1 MLYDHRNYLRKSLTG
16 CVYDAGVTARWH
28 AEVVSEEGSYA
39 QNQALDRRMRLPRM
53 SIRGAWIRLLVQPLI
68 VFVSVLA
75 CANSLAAPV
84 ETTPAA
90 EYQNIIRGYGPEDGF
105 SQNEVNALLQGQ
117 DGYLWLATFGG
128 LVRFDGEKFTT
139 LRAVRGNPVQLDP
152 MDRGGPS
159 SDRIVA
165 LREDAE
171 GRIWIGTEDGGLSL
185 YDHGRFQQLPIC
197 GETCRVRALSPQISR
212 ILWAVT
218 EAGVFRIATDT
229 LEATLI
235 RDRTAGAY
243 NEVAVGS
250 DGRTYLAG
258 LGKEMGVVVGED
270 IVPVPLPQGVT
281 STRHLI
287 TAGAYLWMVTN
298 KGLYRFDPLRAS
310 WKLKLVDQSMYL
322 LESPDGLVWMSTR
335 SGKLLHENPAGE
347 LEPFLGLPAMP
358 VNAVGRDRNGVLWIG
373 SGGKG
378 LWSVRTS
385 KAMLWNND
393 RLLHGEA
400 ARAVTGDQAG
410 GTWLGFACGG
420 IRHRLEDGSY
430 ETLRTRR
437 VRRTECIIS
446 LLHDVDG
453 NLWIGTVHAGLR
465 RIVGDAMETI
475 PSSSNLL
482 NLQIWQSDDGDY
494 WLAADGHTF
503 KVQRTNDGTF
513 ALSKPVAALEGFTI
527 KKMLTARK
535 GGVWFVGNHGA
546 VRLFQDKII
555 ERWTPEQ
562 GLSSRFARSLY
573 EDSRGVLWIGTYGGG
588 LNRIENGE
596 VTHYDESNGL
606 FDDTVSCILV
616 DRTGQMWLGGNRG
629 ISVLP
634 SASQQ
639 GGKFETIPF
648 AVSSGSVSFELNG
661 GTQSSCYQDEK
672 GHLWFALVRGFAEI
686 DPGKL
691 VEVSALTPK
700 VHIERVTSAG
710 LKHDPLKTVVLDTS
724 AQLLEIEYTAI
735 NLTNPDQLSYR
746 YRMSGVDSKWTNA
759 GSTRNI
765 IFQELPWGEHLFEVQ
780 ARNRGG
786 SWSPSA
792 TLRISRPIPWYQRQ
806 WLWPLIALL
815 ALLTVMWRTREYKS
829 SSRHNERL
837 GRITGRGMRG

>member
-1 MLYDHRNYLRKSLTG
+1 MIT
-16 CVYDAGVTARWH
+16 
-28 AEVVSEEGSYA
+28 
-39 QNQALDRRMRLPRM
+39 RR
-53 SIRGAWIRLLVQPLI
+53 AWIRFVVQPLTLLA
-68 VFVSVLA
+68 SVLA
-75 CANSLAAPV
+75 CASSLAAPA
-84 ETTPAA
+84 ETTQAP
-90 EYQNIIRGYGPEDGF
+90 EYQNIVRSYGPEDGF
-105 SQNEVNALLQGQ
+105 AQNAVTALLQGQ

-139 LRAVRGNPVQLDP
+139 LRAVRGNPVQQDP
-152 MDRGGPS
+152 TNRGGPG

-171 GRIWIGTEDGGLSL
+171 GRLWIGTEDGGLSL
-185 YDHGRFQQLPIC
+185 YDHGRFRQLPIC
-197 GETCRVRALSPQISR
+197 EETCRVRALSPQIGRS
-212 ILWAVT
+212 LWAAT

-229 LEATLI
+229 LKATLI
-235 RDRTAGAY
+235 KDRTAGVY
-243 NEVAVGS
+243 NELAIGS
-250 DGRTYLAG
+250 DGRTYLG
-258 LGKEMGVVVGED
+258 GIGKELSVVVGED
-270 IVPVPLPQGVT
+270 IVPIPLPRGVT
-281 STRHLI
+281 STAQMI
-287 TAGAYLWMVTN
+287 AAGAYLWIVTD
-298 KGLYRFDPLRAS
+298 KGLYRFDPLRGS
-310 WKLKLVDQSMYL
+310 WVLKLVDPTVYL
-322 LESPDGLVWMSTR
+322 VGSPDGLLWISTR
-335 SGKLLHENPAGE
+335 SGKLLHEDPAGE
-347 LEPFLGLPAMP
+347 FRPFLGLPAMP
-358 VNAVGRDRNGVLWIG
+358 INAVSRDRNGVLWIG
-373 SGGKG
+373 SGEKG

-385 KAMLWNND
+385 RAMLWNND
-393 RLLHGEA
+393 RVLYGEA
-400 ARAVTGDQAG
+400 GRAVIGDKAG
-410 GTWLGFACGG
+410 GNWLGFACGG
-420 IRHRLEDGSY
+420 VRHRLADGSY
-430 ETLRTRR
+430 ETLRMHK
-437 VRRTECIIS
+437 VGKNECVIS
-446 LLHDVDG
+446 LLQDVDG
-453 NLWIGTVHAGLR
+453 NLWIGTAHAGLR
-465 RIVGDAMETI
+465 RIVGREMETV
-475 PSSSNLL
+475 PLSSEFL

-503 KVQRTNDGTF
+503 KVQRAGDGTF
-513 ALSKPVAALEGFTI
+513 ALSRPVAALEGFTV

-546 VRLFQDKII
+546 VRLFQDKVI
-555 ERWTPEQ
+555 ERWAPEQ

-616 DRTGQMWLGGNRG
+616 DLTGQMWLGGNRG

-648 AVSSGSVSFELNG
+648 TVSSGSVSFELNG
-661 GTQSSCYQDEK
+661 GTQSSCYQDEQ

-686 DPGKL
+686 DPAKL

-700 VHIERVTSAG
+700 VHIERVTSSG
-710 LKHDPLKTVVLDTS
+710 SKHEPLKTVELGTS

-735 NLTNPDQLSYR
+735 NLTNPEQLSYR
-746 YRMSGVDSKWTNA
+746 YRMSGVDPKWTNA

-765 IFQELPWGEHLFEVQ
+765 IFQDVPWGEHLFEVQ

-806 WLWPLIALL
+806 WLWPLVALL

-829 SSRHNERL
+829 SSRHEERL
-837 GRITGRGMRG
+837 GRITGRRMRG

>member
-1 MLYDHRNYLRKSLTG
+1 MTMR
-16 CVYDAGVTARWH
+16 
-28 AEVVSEEGSYA
+28 EV
-39 QNQALDRRMRLPRM
+39 
-53 SIRGAWIRLLVQPLI
+53 WIRLLVPLLVALGSI
-68 VFVSVLA
+68 LA
-75 CANSLAAPV
+75 SATSLAAAG
-84 ETTPAA
+84 ETTPVS

-105 SQNEVNALLQGQ
+105 SQNAVTALLQGR

-139 LRAVRGNPVQLDP
+139 LRAVRGNPVRQDP
-152 MDRGGPS
+152 KDRGGPS

-165 LREDAE
+165 LREDAD
-171 GRIWIGTEDGGLSL
+171 GRLWIGTEDGGLSL

-197 GETCRVRALSPQISR
+197 EETCRVRALSRQVGRS
-212 ILWAVT
+212 LWAAT
-218 EAGVFRIATDT
+218 EVGVFRIATDT
-229 LEATLI
+229 LEPTLI
-235 RDRTAGAY
+235 KDRTAGVY
-243 NEVAVGS
+243 NEIAIGS
-250 DGRTYLAG
+250 DGRTYVG
-258 LGKEMGVVVGED
+258 GIGKQLGVIVGED
-270 IVPVPLPQGVT
+270 IVPIPLPRGVV
-281 STRHLI
+281 STAQMI
-287 TAGAYLWMVTN
+287 SAGTYLWIVTD

-310 WKLKLVDQSMYL
+310 WVRKQVDPTVYL
-322 LESPDGLVWMSTR
+322 LESPDGSLWVSTR
-335 SGKLLHENPAGE
+335 SGKLLHENPEGE
-347 LEPFLGLPAMP
+347 LQPFPGLPAMP
-358 VNAVGRDRNGVLWIG
+358 INGVWRDRNGVLWIG
-373 SGGKG
+373 SGEKG

-385 KAMLWNND
+385 RAKLWNND
-393 RLLHGEA
+393 RVLYGEA
-400 ARAVTGDQAG
+400 GRAVVGDKAG

-420 IRHRLEDGSY
+420 VRHRLADGSY
-430 ETLRTRR
+430 ETLSTREVGR
-437 VRRTECIIS
+437 NECTIS
-446 LLHDVDG
+446 LLHDADG
-453 NLWIGTVHAGLR
+453 VLWIGTAHAGLR
-465 RIVGDAMETI
+465 RIVDGAIETV
-475 PSSSNLL
+475 PRSSDLL

-494 WLAADGHTF
+494 WLAADSHTF
-503 KVQRTNDGTF
+503 KVRKTGEGSF
-513 ALSKPVAALEGFTI
+513 ALSQPLAALEGFTV

-535 GGVWFVGNHGA
+535 GGIWFVGNQGA
-546 VRLFQDKII
+546 VRLFQDRII

-573 EDSRGVLWIGTYGGG
+573 EDHRGVLWIGTYGGG
-588 LNRIENGE
+588 LNLIENGK

-672 GHLWFALVRGFAEI
+672 GHLWFSLVRGFAEI
-686 DPGKL
+686 DPAKL

-710 LKHDPLKTVVLDTS
+710 VKHDPLRTVVVDAS

-735 NLTNPDQLSYR
+735 NLTNPDQLSFR
-746 YRMSGVDSKWTNA
+746 YRMSGVDQKWTNA

-765 IFQELPWGEHLFEVQ
+765 IFQEVPWGEHLFEVQ

-806 WLWPLIALL
+806 WLWPLVALL
-815 ALLTVMWRTREYKS
+815 ALLTVMWRTREYQS
-829 SSRHNERL
+829 LSRHNERL